1 MNINGGELLI
11 ILLVALVVL
20 GPKELPRIG
29 RTLGS
34 VVREFRRASRG
45 LVEELGLDGWE
56 KDVAGQGEDAPGPGG
71 KTEGSRGGQERQVGE
86 RRQ

>member
-29 RTLGS
+29 RALGTM
-34 VVREFRRASRG
+34 VREFRRASRG
-45 LVEELGLDGWE
+45 LMEELGLD
-56 KDVAGQGEDAPGPGG
+56 AGTGDAGRPQDRGRDR
-71 KTEGSRGGQERQVGE
+71 TEGSGE
-86 RRQ
+86 K